1 MKQLSFNEE
10 DIQNDLQALSTVE
23 IQHLADECQMALN
36 MQFEEFENFKQQ
48 GFFKRIYN
56 FISGN
61 NTREISKHIRTVADI
76 QKCALIVLNAIL
88 RQNKDIML
96 RISIHE
102 QRICDLAENDNYLQ
116 GKINEIN
123 QRISEMDRDFIFLD
137 IANKLNKT
145 KLPDKKK
152 SPYTLMLCSMI
163 LYYLKVLSS
172 KKISPLSNKLTP
184 APEGVEDM
192 ICAVFN
198 HVLPNYDELPDL
210 TFRELNKHVK
220 KELKHN
226 NILLPDN
233 DILPFAKGDFFE
245 QLSCPEYEKYAWSK
259 NPVGLLAYQCF
270 DPNAFD
276 SEQLCYSDE
285 KISIVDHAKNLWYEL
300 VYAGKR
306 TYYFDFEEK
315 YKTLR
320 CYSTDK
326 SVNEITQQVLDLA
339 DNYKDLFFP
348 RRQDILS
355 SAVYLNPKI
364 LTAFLHASKSNEN
377 YKTLLTPE
385 FTLHRGEPQI
395 VKKVVYN
402 KCNAPIKIKAKGIL
416 PSLPLLPPAV
426 DYSSLIS
433 ECIEAQANNF
443 SIAVEQHYPVSE
455 LQYNGVA
462 IDCEKAGIHCQEVE
476 SVVAFIKPVV
486 IIKMDP
492 EIEITQSSGNGF
504 CATRKNEPGK
514 TYEKSLIYYTL
525 PL

>member
-1 MKQLSFNEE
+1 
-10 DIQNDLQALSTVE
+10 
-23 IQHLADECQMALN
+23 
-36 MQFEEFENFKQQ
+36 
-48 GFFKRIYN
+48 
-56 FISGN
+56 
-61 NTREISKHIRTVADI
+61 
-76 QKCALIVLNAIL
+76 
-88 RQNKDIML
+88 
-96 RISIHE
+96 
-102 QRICDLAENDNYLQ
+102 
-116 GKINEIN
+116 
-123 QRISEMDRDFIFLD
+123 
-137 IANKLNKT
+137 
-145 KLPDKKK
+145 
-152 SPYTLMLCSMI
+152 MLCSMI

-210 TFRELNKHVK
+210 TFKELNKHVK

-233 DILPFAKGDFFE
+233 DILPFAKEDFFE

-300 VYAGKR
+300 VYAGRR

-339 DNYKDLFFP
+339 DNYKDLFFSCKEEM
-348 RRQDILS
+348 LS
-355 SAVYLNPKI
+355 SAVYLNQKI
-364 LTAFLHASKSNEN
+364 LTAFCHAGFYNEA

-385 FTLHRGEPQI
+385 FTLYRGEP
-395 VKKVVYN
+395 KKVVKRVYN
-402 KCNAPIKIKAKGIL
+402 KCNEPLKITVKDKRLL
-416 PSLPLLPPAV
+416 PFLPPAV
-426 DYSSLIS
+426 DNNAIFTAAIDALLD
-433 ECIEAQANNF
+433 NF
-443 SIAVEQHYPVSE
+443 SISEELHYPASE
-455 LQYNGVA
+455 LQYNGVT
-462 IDCEKAGIHCQEVE
+462 IDCEKAGICCQEVE
-476 SVVAFIKPVV
+476 SVVAFSAPVV
-486 IIKMDP
+486 IIKKDP
-492 EIEITQSSGNGF
+492 EVITQTPDNVF
-504 CATRKNEPGK
+504 VATRKNEPGK
-514 TYEKSLIYYTL
+514 FYEKSLIYYIA